1 MIKEE
6 LRIQMAITR
15 SLMFLDDRTKYI
27 RKPYK
32 FSMQKNLYDA
42 YSELLK
48 LCICANASKTK
59 KTYQH
64 KMDVQLNI
72 IRSVLNV
79 AVDPKLKFI
88 SPGLHR
94 VWIREIN
101 EIGCMLG
108 AWIKSTQ

>member
-6 LRIQMAITR
+6 LRLQMAITR
-15 SLMFLDDRTKYI
+15 SLMFLDERTKYI

-32 FSMQKNLYDA
+32 FSIQKSLYDA

-48 LCICANASKTK
+48 LCICANASKSK

-72 IRSVLNV
+72 IRSILNV
-79 AVDPKLKFI
+79 AVDQKLRFI

-94 VWIREIN
+94 VWSKEIN
-101 EIGCMLG
+101 DIGRMLG
-108 AWIKSTQ
+108 AWIKNTQ